1 MKENNV
7 RTLMKNGII
16 RLLMKKNF
24 LDITVTDLV
33 KESGIARASFYRVY
47 NSVDQVMDD
56 IAKEIGEDL
65 TTKYVPILISKNE
78 KAIKEVI
85 SSFYERVKKNDIPI
99 IEINPE
105 NLPFLISKLE
115 QNSFLSKN
123 IQFNNINEKYGLQLY
138 IVLVVSIARLWGFY
152 GYKETIEEITDYTYS
167 LVYKQ

>member
-1 MKENNV
+1 
-7 RTLMKNGII
+7 MKNGII

-47 NSVDQVMDD
+47 SSVDQVVDD
-56 IAKEIGEDL
+56 ISKEIGDVL
-65 TTKYVPILISKNE
+65 SKKYVPILVSKNE

-85 SSFYERVKKNDIPI
+85 SSFYERVKKKDIPI
-99 IEINPE
+99 IDIIPE
-105 NLPFLISKLE
+105 NLPFLISKFE

-123 IQFNNINEKYGLQLY
+123 IQFNSINEKYGLQLY